1 MKAREL
7 RELGHDELER
17 KTVELK
23 EQLFKLRFQNE
34 LGQLENFAKMNAL
47 RKDIARIATIL
58 REEPAK
64 GRTKTP

>member
-17 KTVELK
+17 KTAELK

-34 LGQLENFAKMNAL
+34 LGQLENFAKINAL

-64 GRTKTP
+64 GRTQTP

>member
-17 KTVELK
+17 KTAELK

-58 REEPAK
+58 REESAK
-64 GRTKTP
+64 GRTQTP

>member
-58 REEPAK
+58 REESAK
-64 GRTKTP
+64 GRTQTP